1 MGFWANAARL
11 MENIKYL
18 ICHSL
23 CSLRLSLVLPQLTS
37 SIKVGCMANTI
48 YCTLCE
54 YALEDSDLKNG
65 YCPECGE
72 EIQAEEMVKQ

>member
-1 MGFWANAARL
+1 M
-11 MENIKYL
+11 
-18 ICHSL
+18 
-23 CSLRLSLVLPQLTS
+23 VLPQLTS